1 MGGEVLALTYNF
13 LQTFKPNKQS
23 PFLFHIGNTGID
35 PLYHSH
41 MHGHIELIWVF
52 EGRGYCKCDD
62 REYPIAA
69 GDIAVFNSYTIH
81 SIYSIEQMRF
91 YCFII
96 EPQFCKDNGIPISDI
111 HFKEL
116 INDEKLTKC
125 FDYAVKQY
133 YDFRASPCYET
144 RVKIALLSLLVAL
157 REEFT
162 DTVNSNQNT
171 LTPALLQ
178 TKKAMHFIISN
189 WQNKITIND
198 IVASVNVS
206 SAHLSRNFKQITG
219 KTIVEFINT
228 TKCEMAQSLLIG
240 GLSVT
245 EVSKMCGFDTPSY
258 FAKTFKKYIGTSPKS
273 HAMHSNNILK

>member
-1 MGGEVLALTYNF
+1 MALTYGF

-23 PFLFHIGNTGID
+23 PFIFHIGNTGID

-41 MHGHIELIWVF
+41 MHSHIELIWVF
-52 EGRGYCKCDD
+52 EGNGYCKCDD
-62 REYPIAA
+62 REYPLTA

-81 SIYSIEQMRF
+81 SIYSSEKMRF

-111 HFKEL
+111 QFKEL
-116 INDEKLTKC
+116 IRDQGLINC

-133 YDFRASPCYET
+133 NDAHTSPCYET

-157 REEFT
+157 REDFT

-178 TKKAMHFIISN
+178 TKKAMHFIVSN

-198 IVASVNVS
+198 IVSAVNVS

-228 TKCEMAQSLLIG
+228 TKCEMAQSLLLS

-245 EVSKMCGFDTPSY
+245 EVSNMCGFDTPSY

-273 HAMHSNNILK
+273 HTIHSNNKTI